1 MLSSSYIFEGWQ
13 SITLRQFNTLT
24 HQIQHLE
31 GDELVFKL
39 CSILFDV
46 DETYLKKSQPYVK
59 LKEFATKVLDTF
71 DSLPEKQ
78 RLKEI
83 NGYRL
88 PKMIKRLDGSWWSDA
103 TFEQVQAV
111 MSETQRIQEA
121 TDKSAKLNLEG
132 FALMCATLF
141 QKKGEIVTDEI
152 ILQRE
157 REWLEVDMFTIWQAF
172 FLFQK
177 WQRITL
183 RDLKLYSKVV
193 AIWLKWLNLVEKL
206 KGKFKRSKTE

>member
-1 MLSSSYIFEGWQ
+1 MSSSYIFEGWQ

-24 HQIQHLE
+24 HKIQHLE

-46 DETYLKKSQPYVK
+46 DETYLKKSQPYLK

-71 DSLPEKQ
+71 ESLPEKQ
-78 RLKEI
+78 KLNEI

-88 PKMIKRLDGSWWSDA
+88 PKMIKRIDGSWWSDA

-121 TDKSAKLNLEG
+121 TDKSEKLNLEG

-141 QKKGEIVTDEI
+141 QKKGDIVTDEI

-172 FLFQK
+172 FLLQK

-193 AIWLKWLNLVEKL
+193 AIWLKLLNFQEMLKEK
-206 KGKFKRSKTE
+206 FRRSKTE

>member
-24 HQIQHLE
+24 HKIQHLE

-46 DETYLKKSQPYVK
+46 DETYLKKSQPYLK

-71 DSLPEKQ
+71 ESLPEKQ
-78 RLKEI
+78 KLNEI

-88 PKMIKRLDGSWWSDA
+88 PKMIKRIDGSWWSDA

-121 TDKSAKLNLEG
+121 TDKSEKLNLEG

-141 QKKGEIVTDEI
+141 QKKGDIVTDEI

-172 FLFQK
+172 FLLQK

-193 AIWLKWLNLVEKL
+193 AIWLKLLNFQEMLKEK
-206 KGKFKRSKTE
+206 FRRSKTE

>member
-24 HQIQHLE
+24 HQIQNLE

-46 DETYLKKSQPYVK
+46 DETYLKKSQPYLK

-71 DSLPEKQ
+71 ESLPEKQ
-78 RLKEI
+78 KLKDI

-88 PKMIKRLDGSWWSDA
+88 PKMIKRIDGSWWSDA

-141 QKKGEIVTDEI
+141 QKKGEIVKDEI

-172 FLFQK
+172 FLLQK